1 MNFNQN
7 AGKIY
12 NVNGVENFH
21 AYQLL
26 ILNEFSDQRSDRC
39 SNDYYNLIVYGGEP
53 WFDVEPK
60 HITMPM
66 DRAIAEDFYVG
77 HEIKARYFR
86 FTQEAISELETFPCV
101 FAYENFKGKCTKP
114 DHEAAVGQLTR
125 IKKRSNGIEVYFRTW
140 FHVNQQ
146 RINELSDDL
155 GIIGLELSRTH
166 WTVKEI
172 DLMEVLQDNGMLR
185 F

>member
-7 AGKIY
+7 AEKIY
-12 NVNGVENFH
+12 NVNEVGNFH
-21 AYQLL
+21 ADQLL
-26 ILNEFSDQRSDRC
+26 ILNEFSDRRSDRC
-39 SNDYYNLIVYGGEP
+39 SSDYYNLIVYGGEP
-53 WFDVEPK
+53 WFDAETK

-77 HEIKARYFR
+77 HEIKARYSQ
-86 FTQEAISELETFPCV
+86 FTQEAISELKTFPCI
-101 FAYENFKGKCTKP
+101 FAYENFRGKWTKP

-125 IKKRSNGIEVYFRTW
+125 IKKRSNGVEVYFRTL
-140 FHVNQQ
+140 FHVKQQ
-146 RINELSDDL
+146 RINELSGIL
-155 GIIGLELSRTH
+155 GIISLELSRTH

-172 DLMEVLQDNGMLR
+172 DLIEVLQDNGMLR